1 MTRKQYGF
9 MMVVL
14 AVAAG
19 LIGGVVSS
27 QFFTGEPLF
36 AEERVERV
44 VGIQDGFVR
53 GKEYLEFSQREQCAY
68 AAGIIDG
75 MLLSPLFGASKE
87 ELRWLDEGILGRGN
101 VEIAAIIER
110 YLEDNPAR
118 QHESL
123 HTIVYSTL
131 WEAFH
136 KP

>member
-1 MTRKQYGF
+1 MNRKQFGL
-9 MMVVL
+9 MVAL

-19 LIGGVVSS
+19 LIGGAVSS
-27 QFFTGEPLF
+27 QLFIGEPVFSEARLD
-36 AEERVERV
+36 RV

-53 GKEYLEFSQREQCAY
+53 GKEYLEFSQSEQCAY

-75 MLLSPLFGASKE
+75 MLLSPLSGGSKE
-87 ELRWLDEGILGRGN
+87 ELKWLDEGILGRSN
-101 VEIAAIIER
+101 VEIAAIIKK

-118 QHESL
+118 RHESL

>member
-1 MTRKQYGF
+1 MNRKQFGP
-9 MMVVL
+9 MVAL
-14 AVAAG
+14 ALAAG
-19 LIGGVVSS
+19 LIGGMVSS
-27 QFFTGEPLF
+27 QFFIGEPVF
-36 AEERVERV
+36 AEERLERV

-75 MLLSPLFGASKE
+75 MLLSPLLGGSKE
-87 ELRWLDEGILGRGN
+87 ELKWLDEGILGRSN
-101 VEIAAIIER
+101 VEIAAIIKK

-118 QHESL
+118 RHESL

>member
-1 MTRKQYGF
+1 MNRKQFGL
-9 MMVVL
+9 MVAL

-19 LIGGVVSS
+19 LIGGAVSS
-27 QFFTGEPLF
+27 QLFIGEPVFSEARLD
-36 AEERVERV
+36 RV

-53 GKEYLEFSQREQCAY
+53 GKEYLEFSQRGQCAY

-75 MLLSPLFGASKE
+75 MLLSPLSGGSKE
-87 ELRWLDEGILGRGN
+87 ELKWLDEGILGRSN
-101 VEIAAIIER
+101 VEIAAIIKK

-118 QHESL
+118 RHESL